1 MVEQISKEQID
12 DAFKLAKNFES
23 KYWDSELPDYM
34 NLIEDLRLSNNI
46 HETAH
51 SRVLYK
57 LLCCGKCHSY
67 PLLQTFLEIVGIEK
81 DSNDVKLFV
90 EKENID
96 LLIEIGDKV
105 IILENKV
112 NHAKDQDRQ
121 IATYYGKVKRG
132 EIEELKNYQKSN
144 DTDIYVIYL
153 TRNILDD
160 DPNEDSLSKNLREKL
175 KKEKHYN
182 KISYEKEIRKWIY
195 KCRKGWKSEL
205 INSVLIQYGDF
216 IENMFEPNKKRNEV
230 MNSII
235 DKIIWNVNDTEKGD
249 VQKVGIDEKENIIN
263 KQLEKVH
270 NAENSLRE
278 YKDGLEKYIIN
289 EVACELNNHIKE
301 ELSKEIQ
308 CEVDYSKAHIDF
320 CVSYKKRLYKGV
332 VSLYKNDAHKF
343 WFGLR
348 VGNNNGK
355 KCLVKWKNNSI
366 SEINIDSIEKEFKE
380 KLNFSIVPYNDITP
394 TECEKYYKYD
404 EKTAYGKYCNY
415 KEKAIETMIKGIKD
429 YIHVIKEIK

>member
-1 MVEQISKEQID
+1 MAEQISKEQIN

-67 PLLQTFLEIVGIEK
+67 PLLRTFLEIVGIEK

-121 IATYYGKVKRG
+121 IEKYYNNIKKNH
-132 EIEELKNYQKSN
+132 EEEN
-144 DTDIYVIYL
+144 IYVIYL
-153 TRNILDD
+153 TRNILDN
-160 DPNEDSLSKNLREKL
+160 DPNEDSLPKDLREKL
-175 KKEKHYN
+175 KEKKHYN
-182 KISYEKEIRKWIY
+182 KISYEKEIREWISEC
-195 KCRKGWKSEL
+195 KKGWKSEL

-216 IENMFEPNKKRNEV
+216 IKNMFEPNKKRNEV

-235 DKIIWNVNDTEKGD
+235 DKIIWNVNDTEKVD
-249 VQKVGIDEKENIIN
+249 VKKVDIDKKDNIIN
-263 KQLEKVH
+263 EQLEKVR
-270 NAENSLRE
+270 NAEKSLRE

-289 EVACELNNHIKE
+289 EVAYKLDNYIKKNI
-301 ELSKEIQ
+301 SKEIQ
-308 CEVDYSKAHIDF
+308 KNKKIQCKVDYSKAHIDF
-320 CVSYKKRLYKGV
+320 CVSYKEGLYKGV
-332 VSLYKNDAHKF
+332 VSLYKYENF
-343 WFGLR
+343 WFGLCMKD
-348 VGNNNGK
+348 G
-355 KCLVKWKNNSI
+355 CLVGW
-366 SEINIDSIEKEFKE
+366 DE
-380 KLNFSIVPYNDITP
+380 KLNNKTSIDELEKELPPNHPYTKIDK
-394 TECEKYYKYD
+394 EKEY
-404 EKTAYGKYCNY
+404 AYWKYCNDGI
-415 KEKAIETMIKGIKD
+415 EKMIKEIKD
-429 YIHVIKEIK
+429 YICIIKSITK